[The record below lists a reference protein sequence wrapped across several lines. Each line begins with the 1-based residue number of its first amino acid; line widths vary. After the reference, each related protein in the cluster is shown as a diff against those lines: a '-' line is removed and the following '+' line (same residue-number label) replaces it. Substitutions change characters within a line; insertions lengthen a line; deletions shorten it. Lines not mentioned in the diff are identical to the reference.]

1 VDAVRLVL
9 FAVGYPVAI
18 IVIARLVPVFRERR
32 TAWFVAEEAGT
43 AAIVAGWAI
52 AGRAPAVAINA
63 TWGVGL
69 AIAWFV
75 TARSHHPA
83 A

>member
-1 VDAVRLVL
+1 VDALRLVL

-18 IVIARLVPVFRERR
+18 AVIVRLVPVFRERR
-32 TAWFVAEEAGT
+32 TTWFLAEEAGT

-52 AGRAPAVAINA
+52 AGRWPAVAINA
-63 TWGVGL
+63 AWGVGL

-75 TARSHHPA
+75 TGRRRPR
-83 A
+83 